1 MKTKIK
7 LSLITTA
14 LLVGSLS
21 FPTVLFA
28 DNQEPILI
36 EISDSDIGTEAF
48 EQLISYGNG
57 GHAAMGAIL
66 GNAQNMLSNPG
77 IGFSIGS
84 GGNGY
89 RPTILIAVW
98 TDQPF
103 SVSSGL
109 DTIKSHFDVP
119 SSPVTTNGDCA
130 IACDGTYEEP
140 VVVQQPVIVPEQTSP
155 SVVEEQPLAPI
166 PTPQVELAPIPTPQV
181 EVSTPQVLSDNTQ
194 QYIDPIVVDET
205 NVAFSFS
212 SLAPYVIIADSPKN
226 IVNKKKIT
234 CKTKNTQI
242 ASKNKRIKNRCQT
255 IKTKKNSFDIIKSK
269 KTKLVLAKTKQ
280 PIK

>member
-1 MKTKIK
+1 MKNKIK

-21 FPTVLFA
+21 FPTVSFA

-98 TDQPF
+98 TDQTF

-109 DTIKSHFDVP
+109 DTIKSHFNVP
-119 SSPVTTNGDCA
+119 SSPLTTNGDCA

-140 VVVQQPVIVPEQTSP
+140 VVVQQPVIVPEQTSSTP
-155 SVVEEQPLAPI
+155 EQTNPTVVEEQPLAPI
-166 PTPQVELAPIPTPQV
+166 PTLQV

-205 NVAFSFS
+205 NVAFSLS
-212 SLAPYVIIADSPKN
+212 SLAPYVIIADSSKN
-226 IVNKKKIT
+226 IVNKKQIT
-234 CKTKNTQI
+234 CKIKNTQI

>member
-1 MKTKIK
+1 MKNKIK

-21 FPTVLFA
+21 FPTVSFA

-109 DTIKSHFDVP
+109 DTIKSHFNVP
-119 SSPVTTNGDCA
+119 SSPLTTNGDCA

-166 PTPQVELAPIPTPQV
+166 PTPQVE
-181 EVSTPQVLSDNTQ
+181 VSTPQILSDNTQ
-194 QYIDPIVVDET
+194 QYIDPIVIDET
-205 NVAFSFS
+205 NVAFSLS

-226 IVNKKKIT
+226 IVNKKKII

>member
-1 MKTKIK
+1 MNKKIK
-7 LSLITTA
+7 LILKGLLFTFLFAGAFYSADRA
-14 LLVGSLS
+14 L
-21 FPTVLFA
+21 A
-28 DNQEPILI
+28 DNQEPIII

-89 RPTILIAVW
+89 RPSILIAVW

-109 DTIKSHFDVP
+109 DTIKTFFNVP
-119 SSPVTTNGDCA
+119 SNPVTTNGDCA

-140 VVVQQPVIVPEQTSP
+140 VAVVEQPVAIPQQTSASVPELQVS
-155 SVVEEQPLAPI
+155 APT
-166 PTPQVELAPIPTPQV
+166 PTPQAPVPTQQT
-181 EVSTPQVLSDNTQ
+181 SSDNTQ
-194 QYIDPIVVDET
+194 QYTAPIVVDET
-205 NVAFSFS
+205 NVAFSVS
-212 SLAPYVIIADSPKN
+212 LLAPAAIIVREIAEP
-226 IVNKKKIT
+226 IVK
-234 CKTKNTQI
+234 KTKVTP
-242 ASKNKRIKNRCQT
+242 K
-255 IKTKKNSFDIIKSK
+255 IIKSK
-269 KTKLVLAKTKQ
+269 KVKKVLIKAKQ

>member
-1 MKTKIK
+1 MNNKIK
-7 LSLITTA
+7 FLFKVLLFTLLFAGAFYSADRA
-14 LLVGSLS
+14 L
-21 FPTVLFA
+21 A

-66 GNAQNMLSNPG
+66 GSAQNMLSNPG

-109 DTIKSHFDVP
+109 DTIKSHFNVP
-119 SSPVTTNGDCA
+119 SNPITTNGDCA
-130 IACDGTYEEP
+130 IACDGTHEEP
-140 VVVQQPVIVPEQTSP
+140 VIVQQPAVVPVQTSP
-155 SVVEEQPLAPI
+155 TVAVEQPLAPM
-166 PTPQVELAPIPTPQV
+166 PTPQVQAPA
-181 EVSTPQVLSDNTQ
+181 PQVLSDNTQ
-194 QYIDPIVVDET
+194 QYTNPTVVVET
-205 NVAFSFS
+205 NSAFSLS
-212 SLAPYVIIADSPKN
+212 SVAPYVIVADSAKS
-226 IVNKKKIT
+226 IVNKTKIAPKIK
-234 CKTKNTQI
+234 KTKI
-242 ASKNKRIKNRCQT
+242 APK
-255 IKTKKNSFDIIKSK
+255 IIKSK
-269 KTKLVLAKTKQ
+269 KIKLVLTKAKQ

>member
-1 MKTKIK
+1 MKNKIK

-109 DTIKSHFDVP
+109 DTIKSHFNVP
-119 SSPVTTNGDCA
+119 SSPLTTNGDCA

-166 PTPQVELAPIPTPQV
+166 PTPQVE
-181 EVSTPQVLSDNTQ
+181 VSTPQILSDNTQ

-205 NVAFSFS
+205 NVAFSLS

-226 IVNKKKIT
+226 IVNKKKII

>member
-1 MKTKIK
+1 MKNKIK

-21 FPTVLFA
+21 FPTVSFA

-109 DTIKSHFDVP
+109 DTIKSHFNVP
-119 SSPVTTNGDCA
+119 SSPLTTNGDCA

-140 VVVQQPVIVPEQTSP
+140 VVVQQPVIVPEQTSSTP
-155 SVVEEQPLAPI
+155 EQTNPTVVEEQPLAPI
-166 PTPQVELAPIPTPQV
+166 PTLQV

-205 NVAFSFS
+205 NVAFSLS
-212 SLAPYVIIADSPKN
+212 SLAPYVIIADSSKN
-226 IVNKKKIT
+226 IVNKKQIT
-234 CKTKNTQI
+234 CKIKNTQI

>member
-1 MKTKIK
+1 MNNKIK
-7 LSLITTA
+7 FLFKVLLFTLLFAGAFYSADRA
-14 LLVGSLS
+14 L
-21 FPTVLFA
+21 A

-109 DTIKSHFDVP
+109 DTIKSHFNVP
-119 SSPVTTNGDCA
+119 SNPVTTNGDCA

-140 VVVQQPVIVPEQTSP
+140 VVIQQPVSQPVAVQEPVAVPAQTSP
-155 SVVEEQPLAPI
+155 TVAVEQPSAPM
-166 PTPQVELAPIPTPQV
+166 PAPQVQAPA
-181 EVSTPQVLSDNTQ
+181 PQVLSDNTQ
-194 QYIDPIVVDET
+194 QYTSPTVIDETSVASSLSLVAPATIIVPEIVKPIV
-205 NVAFSFS
+205 N
-212 SLAPYVIIADSPKN
+212 
-226 IVNKKKIT
+226 
-234 CKTKNTQI
+234 KTKNTH
-242 ASKNKRIKNRCQT
+242 K
-255 IKTKKNSFDIIKSK
+255 IIKSK
-269 KTKLVLAKTKQ
+269 KIKRVLTK
-280 PIK
+280 IK